1 MCGGSR
7 KLEKVRGVVFED
19 VFVLFFLD
27 EISQETVKWK
37 EEGQTMIASRP

>member
-7 KLEKVRGVVFED
+7 KLEKVRGVFLED
-19 VFVLFFLD
+19 VFVLILLD